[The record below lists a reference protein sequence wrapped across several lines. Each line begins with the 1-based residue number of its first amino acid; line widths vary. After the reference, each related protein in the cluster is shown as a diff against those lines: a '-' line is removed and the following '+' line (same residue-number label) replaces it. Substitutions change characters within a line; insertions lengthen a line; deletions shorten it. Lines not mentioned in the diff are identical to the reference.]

1 MSLERTTKFGAL
13 AAAAAISFSPLS
25 SDTADARMAV
35 STSASTMSTMS
46 TTNMII
52 MTAVIV
58 SALDDSSNN
67 QLSVEEVLKGPMSN
81 MRECAMEHDIDID
94 SVIQAGIESG
104 VTDSSKL
111 SASDIGLSK
120 REAKRLGDCTKEYRE
135 LDKLVGGFSAAYGQP
150 SEAGYNTLVNY
161 AGEHVDFGLEDYEFC
176 MNEEGLQDA
185 FSLQSGGFAVSRGDV
200 LAFQDCAEDY
210 VSAEDKSER
219 NKFIFTLLG
228 FLAFAGA
235 SSYALVR
242 ATTRDYDI

>member
-13 AAAAAISFSPLS
+13 AAAAAISFSPMA

-67 QLSVEEVLKGPMSN
+67 QLSVQEVLKGPMSN

-94 SVIQAGIESG
+94 SVIKAGIESG

-120 REAKRLGDCTKEYRE
+120 REAKRLGNCTKEYRR

-161 AGEHVDFGLEDYEFC
+161 AGKYVDFGGEDYEYC

-185 FSLQSGGFAVSRGDV
+185 FSLPSGGFAVSRDDV
-200 LAFQDCAEDY
+200 LAFEDCAEDY
-210 VSAEDKSER
+210 VSTEEKSER
-219 NKFIFTLLG
+219 NKLIFALLG
-228 FLAFAGA
+228 ALAVAGA
-235 SSYALVR
+235 GSFMFAR
-242 ATTRDYDI
+242 ATALDYDV